1 MQNAALKKTGQQ
13 VPPDGM
19 APPTP
24 YLRAERGSPMRL
36 GAHWDGQGVN
46 FAVHSVPAERIEIC
60 LYGPDGND
68 ELARVDMVERTG
80 DVWHVYLRGL
90 SPGARYGLRVHG
102 PYAPEE
108 GMRFNPSKLLLDPY
122 AMAIDRPLQ
131 GMPDQYGYEL
141 EAEEQ
146 DLTIDTAHDNG
157 ATLPKAVVL
166 DRNFDW
172 GADRP
177 PNTPWDATVFY
188 EVHVK
193 GFTQQHP
200 EIEERLRGTYAGFA
214 SDVSIAHLK
223 RLGVTAVELLPV
235 QAFMDDERL
244 IDAGL
249 TNYWGY
255 NTACFFAPD
264 PRYVSRGQTPQGG
277 VAEFKGMVKALH
289 AAGIEVILDV
299 VYNHTAEGN
308 HLGPTLSFKGID
320 HAGYYRLS
328 PEDRRYCV
336 DYTGT
341 GNTLDST
348 SPVVLRLLMDS
359 LRYWVEDMHIDGF
372 RFDLA
377 STLGR
382 GANDFDQRSAFFSVI
397 QQDPVLARV
406 KLIAEPWDL
415 GPTGYQVG
423 GFPAPWAEWNGKYRD
438 AVRDF
443 WRGMDG
449 ALPEFA
455 ARLCGSADIYQG
467 SRRAASASVNI
478 VTVHDGFTLQDL
490 VSYNEKHNEAN
501 CEDNRDGES
510 HNRSWNC
517 GAEGPTDDAA
527 VNTLRER
534 QKRNILLT
542 LFLSLGT
549 PLLLG
554 GDEFSRSQGGNNNGY
569 CQDSPISWYDWSDD
583 HRLDPLAAFV
593 RRAIAFRKSMPVLQ
607 RSRFFT
613 GVPDE
618 DGRRDIGWYSVWGQE
633 MTQEE
638 WTSDEVRCV
647 AALLDGD
654 RTADIAADGSRVTGD
669 SLLMMI
675 NSSHEDKTFTVPAS
689 VAAPGGW
696 TLRFDTTTPEGLP
709 ASSKNVTGDAAGN
722 AADVTDITPW
732 HAGEQH
738 TLPAHSM
745 VVLTQP
751 IAHEIGAAST
761 ADAPAAA

>member
-223 RLGVTAVELLPV
+223 RPGVTAVELLPV

-501 CEDNRDGES
+501 GEDNRDGES
-510 HNRSWNC
+510 FNRSWNC
-517 GAEGPTDDAA
+517 GVEGPTDDPA
-527 VNTLRER
+527 VLALRHR
-534 QKRNILLT
+534 QQRNFLAT
-542 LFLSLGT
+542 LFLSQGV
-549 PLLLG
+549 PMLLA
-554 GDEFSRSQGGNNNGY
+554 GDERGRTQGGNNNAY
-569 CQDSPISWYDWSDD
+569 CQDNEISWMDWSDYD
-583 HRLDPLAAFV
+583 EPLLELTRLLV
-593 RRAIAFRKSMPVLQ
+593 RLRAEHPVFRRRRWFQGQPI
-607 RSRFFT
+607 RGG
-613 GVPDE
+613 GV
-618 DGRRDIGWYSVWGQE
+618 G
-633 MTQEE
+633 
-638 WTSDEVRCV
+638 
-647 AALLDGD
+647 
-654 RTADIAADGSRVTGD
+654 DIAW
-669 SLLMMI
+669 
-675 NSSHEDKTFTVPAS
+675 F
-689 VAAPGGW
+689 
-696 TLRFDTTTPEGLP
+696 TPEGDEMTDEDWNVSFAKSLGVFLNGEGIHYLDARGQQVLDESFYVIFNANHERMTFSLP
-709 ASSKNVTGDAAGN
+709 AEQWGRRWEKLVDTAEPGAIDRREH
-722 AADVTDITPW
+722 VEVK
-732 HAGEQH
+732 AGEQVEVEARS
-738 TLPAHSM
+738 L
-745 VVLTQP
+745 VLLMR
-751 IAHEIGAAST
+751 
-761 ADAPAAA
+761 ADGRE

>member
-1 MQNAALKKTGQQ
+1 MSGKRARSVPVAGAGQSAPQRAL
-13 VPPDGM
+13 
-19 APPTP
+19 P
-24 YLRAERGSPMRL
+24 YQRAERGSPTRL
-36 GAHWDGQGVN
+36 GAHWDGEGVN

-60 LYGPDGND
+60 FFSEDGNT
-68 ELARVDMVERTG
+68 EIARVDMADRTG

-90 SPGARYGLRVHG
+90 APGARYGLRVHG
-102 PYAPEE
+102 PYEPQE
-108 GMRFNPSKLLLDPY
+108 GMRFNAAKLLIDPY

-131 GMPDQYGYEL
+131 GMPDQYAYEL
-141 EAEEQ
+141 NAEEQ
-146 DLTIDTAHDNG
+146 DLVIDTSQDNA

-172 GADRP
+172 GDDKP
-177 PNTPWDATVFY
+177 PQIPWGSTVFY

-193 GFTQQHP
+193 GYTQQHP
-200 EIEERLRGTYAGFA
+200 DVEERLRGTYAGFA
-214 SDVSIAHLK
+214 SEASVALLK
-223 RLGVTAVELLPV
+223 QLGITSVELLPV
-235 QAFMDDERL
+235 QAFLDDERL
-244 IDAGL
+244 VDAGL
-249 TNYWGY
+249 SNYWGY
-255 NTACFFAPD
+255 NTVCFFAPD

-277 VAEFKGMVKALH
+277 IDEFKGMVKALH
-289 AAGIEVILDV
+289 AEGIEVILDV
-299 VYNHTAEGN
+299 VYNHTGEGN

-359 LRYWVEDMHIDGF
+359 LRYWVEEMHVDGF

-377 STLGR
+377 STLAR

-406 KLIAEPWDL
+406 KLIAEPWDV

-443 WRGMDG
+443 WRGTDG

-455 ARLCGSADIYQG
+455 ERLCGSADVYRG
-467 SRRAASASVNI
+467 SRRAPLSSVNL

-490 VSYNEKHNEAN
+490 VSYNDKHNDAN
-501 CEDNRDGES
+501 HEDNRDGES

-517 GAEGPTDDAA
+517 GAEGETDDPD
-527 VNTLRER
+527 VLVLRER
-534 QKRNILLT
+534 QKRNILAT
-542 LFLSLGT
+542 LFVSLGT
-549 PLLLG
+549 PLMLG

-569 CQDSPISWYDWSDD
+569 CQDSAITWYDWSPE
-583 HRLDPLAAFV
+583 HRGDPLSLFV
-593 RRAIAFRKSMPVLQ
+593 RRAIEFRKSMPVLQ
-607 RSRFFT
+607 RTKFFT
-613 GVPDE
+613 GLSD
-618 DGRRDIGWYSVWGQE
+618 DTGRRDIGWYSVWGLE

-638 WTSDEVRCV
+638 WTSARVRCV
-647 AALLDGD
+647 VALLDGE
-654 RTADIAADGSRVTGD
+654 RTAEVAADGSAVTGD
-669 SLLMMI
+669 SVLIMI
-675 NSSHEDKTFTVPAS
+675 NSSHEDKTFTIPESSAGV
-689 VAAPGGW
+689 GGW
-696 TLRFDTTTPEGLP
+696 TPRIDTTTPDGAP
-709 ASSKNVTGDAAGN
+709 AVETPESSAAGEQS
-722 AADVTDITPW
+722 TW
-732 HAGEQH
+732 QAGEQH

-751 IAHEIGAAST
+751 VGNRT
-761 ADAPAAA
+761 